1 LAWFDP
7 VRRQFLRAGKFAR
20 VVKMSN
26 LSVYAAMRGETLE
39 AFLKTRRVPA
49 SA

>member
-1 LAWFDP
+1 MLE
-7 VRRQFLRAGKFAR
+7 KFAR

-26 LSVYAAMRGETLE
+26 LAVYASMRGETLE
-39 AFLKTRRVPA
+39 DFLQTRRVPE